1 MGLSI
6 DEKLLEKAFNI
17 STELKVS
24 GDRKVCDGIYIED
37 IAVIKYSDTK
47 QIIHEALKKQ
57 REICAEQYA
66 VELKG
71 YKHFI
76 YLTILN
82 APEPELGE

>member
-1 MGLSI
+1 MTINELINQLSDVAGVYKTYVRVI
-6 DEKLLEKAFNI
+6 PI
-17 STELKVS
+17 S
-24 GDRKVCDGIYIED
+24 D
-37 IAVIKYSDTK
+37 AK